1 MKYANKKVK
10 SILIKQKILSDKYF
24 SCESREAD
32 KVIEDYVY
40 DLVMRIVVSNVSS
53 SVENFIMNFSD
64 GANYEDGATVLLFVS
79 SSKRLLI
86 SESILKE
93 LE

>member
-1 MKYANKKVK
+1 MKYVNKKVK

-40 DLVMRIVVSNVSS
+40 DLVMRIIVSNVSS

-64 GANYEDGATVLLFVS
+64 GASYEDGATVLLFVS
-79 SSKRLLI
+79 SSKRLEVTSKVL
-86 SESILKE
+86 EE
-93 LE
+93 L